1 LIVGGFNHANISD
14 IWLGARTCF
23 LLKLQNLL
31 AKGVYFL
38 LILFLMSPI
47 KLLEEYIQ
55 SGNGVALS
63 ELLRVHPQVAV
74 ATTSFNVSPLMLSC
88 YYKKPDL
95 SAILLRYVR
104 DLDIFEASAVGKFD
118 SVANIIYH
126 RPDLINSYSQDGF
139 TPLGLASYFG
149 KEDVARYLLLKGADP
164 NIPSQNG
171 YHVYPLN
178 STVAANNSDIT
189 KILLEAGAEVN
200 VCQASGL
207 TPLHSAAHHGNIEI
221 LILLLEAGADIHAK
235 TEGGKTPAEIAL
247 ANGHH
252 DIARILSN

>member
-1 LIVGGFNHANISD
+1 
-14 IWLGARTCF
+14 
-23 LLKLQNLL
+23 
-31 AKGVYFL
+31 
-38 LILFLMSPI
+38 MSSTA
-47 KLLEEYIQ
+47 LLEEYIQ
-55 SGNGVALS
+55 SGNGAALS
-63 ELLRVHPQVAV
+63 ELLRMRPQLAV
-74 ATTSFNVSPLMLSC
+74 TNTSFNVSPLMLAC
-88 YYKKPDL
+88 YYKKPPIA
-95 SAILLRYVR
+95 AIILRYVR
-104 DLDIFEASAVGKFD
+104 DLNIFEASAVGKFD

-126 RPDLINSYSQDGF
+126 RPDLINSFSEDGF

-164 NIPSQNG
+164 NVPSQNG

-200 VCQASGL
+200 VAQSSGL
-207 TPLHSAAHHGNIEI
+207 TPLHSAAYHGNIEI
-221 LILLLEAGADIHAK
+221 LILLLEAGADIHAQ
-235 TEGGKTPAEIAL
+235 TDAGKTPADVAS

>member
-1 LIVGGFNHANISD
+1 
-14 IWLGARTCF
+14 
-23 LLKLQNLL
+23 
-31 AKGVYFL
+31 
-38 LILFLMSPI
+38 MSSTA
-47 KLLEEYIQ
+47 LLEEYIQ
-55 SGNGVALS
+55 SGNGAALS
-63 ELLRVHPQVAV
+63 ELLRMRPQLAV
-74 ATTSFNVSPLMLSC
+74 TNTSFNVSPLMLAC
-88 YYKKPDL
+88 YYKKPPIA
-95 SAILLRYVR
+95 AIILRYVK
-104 DLDIFEASAVGKFD
+104 DLSIFEASAVGKFD

-126 RPDLINSYSQDGF
+126 RPDLINSFSEDGF

-164 NIPSQNG
+164 IVPSQNG

-200 VCQASGL
+200 VAQSSGL
-207 TPLHSAAHHGNIEI
+207 TPLHSAAYHGNIEI

-235 TEGGKTPAEIAL
+235 TDAGKTPADVAS

-252 DIARILSN
+252 DIARILSS